1 MNKERPNRGIDAIVY
16 IDDKPVGG
24 QKNCILNRMM
34 TPINITNKITGEWS
48 DSIAGLK
55 SWNLTCQGM
64 FIKDEESFDQLE
76 QAFYNGE
83 KVKVK
88 MSDNSR
94 SYEGE
99 ALIVNFPIT
108 ATYNDTFAYSVTF
121 TGAGELKNG
130 TN

>member
-16 IDDKPVGG
+16 INDKPVGG
-24 QKNCILNRMM
+24 QKNCVLNRMM

-88 MSDNSR
+88 MSDDNR

-108 ATYNDTFAYSVTF
+108 ATYNDTFAYSITF
-121 TGAGELKNG
+121 TGAGELK
-130 TN
+130 

>member
-16 IDDKPVGG
+16 INDKPVGG

-64 FIKDEESFDQLE
+64 FIKDEESFDKLE
-76 QAFYNGE
+76 QAFYDGE
-83 KVKVK
+83 KIKIK

-108 ATYNDTFAYSVTF
+108 ATYNDTFVYSITF
-121 TGAGELKNG
+121 TGAGELK
-130 TN
+130 

>member
-1 MNKERPNRGIDAIVY
+1 MNKEKPNRGIDAIVY

-64 FIKDEESFDQLE
+64 FIKDEESFDKLE
-76 QAFYNGE
+76 QAFYDGE
-83 KVKVK
+83 KIKIK

-108 ATYNDTFAYSVTF
+108 ATYNDTFAYSITF
-121 TGAGELKNG
+121 IGAGELK
-130 TN
+130 

>member
-76 QAFYNGE
+76 QAFYDGE

-121 TGAGELKNG
+121 TGAGELK
-130 TN
+130 

>member
-1 MNKERPNRGIDAIVY
+1 MNKEKPNRGIDAIVY
-16 IDDKPVGG
+16 INDKPVGG

-64 FIKDEESFDQLE
+64 FIKDEESFDKLE
-76 QAFYNGE
+76 QAFYDGE
-83 KVKVK
+83 KIKIK

-108 ATYNDTFAYSVTF
+108 ATYNDTFAYSITF
-121 TGAGELKNG
+121 IGAGELK
-130 TN
+130 

>member
-64 FIKDEESFDQLE
+64 FIKDEESFDKLE

-83 KVKVK
+83 KIKIK

-108 ATYNDTFAYSVTF
+108 ATYNDTFAYSITF
-121 TGAGELKNG
+121 IGAGELK
-130 TN
+130 

>member
-16 IDDKPVGG
+16 INDKPVGG

-76 QAFYNGE
+76 HAFYNGE
-83 KVKVK
+83 KVKIK
-88 MSDNSR
+88 MSDNNR
-94 SYEGE
+94 SYVGE

-108 ATYNDTFAYSVTF
+108 ATYNDTFAYSITF
-121 TGAGELKNG
+121 TGAGELK
-130 TN
+130 

>member
-76 QAFYNGE
+76 QAFYDGE

-121 TGAGELKNG
+121 IGAGELK
-130 TN
+130 

>member
-1 MNKERPNRGIDAIVY
+1 MNKEKPNRGIDAIVY

-64 FIKDEESFDQLE
+64 FIKDEESFDKLE

-83 KVKVK
+83 KIKIK

-108 ATYNDTFAYSVTF
+108 ATYNDTFAYSITF
-121 TGAGELKNG
+121 IGAGELK
-130 TN
+130 

>member
-16 IDDKPVGG
+16 INDKPVGG

-88 MSDNSR
+88 MSDDNR

-108 ATYNDTFAYSVTF
+108 ATYNDTFAYSITF
-121 TGAGELKNG
+121 IGAGELK
-130 TN
+130 

>member
-16 IDDKPVGG
+16 INDKPVGG
-24 QKNCILNRMM
+24 QKNCVLNRMM

-88 MSDNSR
+88 MSDNNR

-108 ATYNDTFAYSVTF
+108 ATYNDTFAYSITF
-121 TGAGELKNG
+121 TGAGELK
-130 TN
+130 

>member
-76 QAFYNGE
+76 QAFYDGE

-88 MSDNSR
+88 MSDNNR

-108 ATYNDTFAYSVTF
+108 ATYNDTFAYSITF
-121 TGAGELKNG
+121 TGAGELK
-130 TN
+130 

>member
-1 MNKERPNRGIDAIVY
+1 MNKEKPNRGIDAIVY

-64 FIKDEESFDQLE
+64 FIKDEESFDKLE

-83 KVKVK
+83 KIKIK

-108 ATYNDTFAYSVTF
+108 ATYNDTFAYSITF
-121 TGAGELKNG
+121 IGAGELKWY
-130 TN
+130 